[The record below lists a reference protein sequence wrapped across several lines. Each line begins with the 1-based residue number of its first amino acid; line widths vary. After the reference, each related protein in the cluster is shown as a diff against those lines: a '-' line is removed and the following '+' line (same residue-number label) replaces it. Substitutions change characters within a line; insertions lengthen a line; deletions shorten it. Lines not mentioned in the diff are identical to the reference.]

1 MRGNV
6 VRLGLVMAAALALS
20 ACGWADSRSPVPEFM
35 RAKESEPQ
43 SPEPPPDVKQMV
55 REKLDSVFTAASNPG
70 QVQVS
75 PPRRDLRGQ
84 GWAACVRALQLTS
97 ANGKPLGPQTYR
109 ITISGGVIID
119 RRRVEA
125 EDSCTSESYEPI

>member
-6 VRLGLVMAAALALS
+6 VRLGLVTVAALALS

-35 RAKESEPQ
+35 RAKESEPPP
-43 SPEPPPDVKQMV
+43 PEPPPDVKQMV
-55 REKLDSVFTAASNPG
+55 REKLDSVFTAASNPS

-84 GWAACVRALQLTS
+84 GWTACVRALQLTS

-109 ITISGGVIID
+109 ITISSGVIID
-119 RRRVEA
+119 RRRIEA
-125 EDSCTSESYEPI
+125 EDTCTSENYEPI